1 MTPPYVGP
9 LDRRERNRTSRKH
22 RHDALNAKDQMTL
35 IRLRRRYGKLISDS
49 NLLLAFCIVF
59 LARGQ
64 RRHSIATLL
73 LTLVCR
79 EDLRIVE
86 GHIRHLLVT
95 HTANRPLA
103 VLPARLAWRNK
114 DASWLDNNTGFES
127 FEDLRRFFVQIGLG
141 WHSSFIGSKRNRY
154 DAQDCVIYL
163 LMLMRGSITFVVI
176 EGILHVDSRKV
187 GEMFALANHYL
198 YVHFARKL
206 SKKGTLARYGTM
218 LDLFKE
224 KIRLKCLKPVIGRGY
239 EFPPD
244 DFDIT
249 FFTDAFGKESLRP
262 GSGPAEQGV
271 GARRYKEAYATQ
283 RAFYSGYTKT
293 CGLKYLLVNTP
304 HGMTA
309 LLHGPESNRRSDPHL
324 VKSCRLEKQLRN
336 LSAEFLP
343 QGQKAKC
350 YGDSIFKITIFV
362 QGPHNPHLY
371 SDDFQDANEEYCADL
386 LAQDRTLSAV
396 RISAE
401 WIIAVAQNKFPLVGD
416 KKKFK
421 LMSTNKLQPAKSQIN
436 VVVFLTD
443 VMTAL
448 YGNQISKYFDCAPPS
463 LEEYFAG
470 LNSV

>member
-1 MTPPYVGP
+1 MAPYVGP
-9 LDRRERNRTSRKH
+9 LVRRERNQTSRKH
-22 RHDALNAKDQMTL
+22 RHDALNAKDQMIL
-35 IRLRRRYGKLISDS
+35 IRLRRRYGKLFSDF
-49 NLLLAFCIVF
+49 NLFLAFCIVF

-79 EDLRIVE
+79 EDMRIVE
-86 GHIRHLLVT
+86 VHIRRLLVT
-95 HTANRPLA
+95 NTANRPLA
-103 VLPARLAWRNK
+103 MLPARLAWRIK
-114 DASWLDNNTGFES
+114 DPSWLDNNTGFES
-127 FEDLRRFFVQIGLG
+127 FEDLHRFFELIGLG
-141 WHSSFIGSKRNRY
+141 WHDCFIGRKRNRY

-163 LMLMRGSITFVVI
+163 LMLMRANITFVAI
-176 EGILHVDSRKV
+176 ENILHVDSRKV

-198 YVHFARKL
+198 YVRFARKL
-206 SKKGTLARYGTM
+206 SRKGTLRRYGTM

-224 KIRLKCLKPVIGRGY
+224 KIRLKCLDPELSRGY
-239 EFPPD
+239 AFPPD

-249 FFTDAFGKESLRP
+249 FFTDAFAKESLRA

-271 GARRYKEAYATQ
+271 GARRYRDAYATQ
-283 RAFYSGYTKT
+283 RAFYSGYNKFV
-293 CGLKYLLVNTP
+293 GLKYLLVNTP

-324 VKSCRLEKQLRN
+324 VKSCRLEKQLKD

-343 QGQKAKC
+343 PGEKAKC
-350 YGDSIFKITIFV
+350 YGDSIFKITNFM

-371 SDDFQDANEEYCADL
+371 SDDFQHANKEYCADL
-386 LAQDRTLSAV
+386 LAQDRTLSAE

-421 LMSTNKLQPAKSQIN
+421 LMSTNKLQPAKTQIN
-436 VVVFLTD
+436 VAVFLTD
-443 VMTAL
+443 VMTSL
-448 YGNQISKYFDCAPPS
+448 DGNQISKYFDCAPPS
-463 LEEYFAG
+463 LEDYFAG

>member
-1 MTPPYVGP
+1 MARYVGP
-9 LDRRERNRTSRKH
+9 LVRRERNQTSRKH

-35 IRLRRRYGKLISDS
+35 IRLRRRFRKLVSDS

-73 LTLVCR
+73 LALVCT
-79 EDLRIVE
+79 EDARIVE
-86 GHIRHLLVT
+86 VHIRRLLLS
-95 HTANRPLA
+95 HTANRPVAMLSA
-103 VLPARLAWRNK
+103 PLAWRLKGN
-114 DASWLDNNTGFES
+114 SWLDNCTGFEN
-127 FEDLRRFFVQIGLG
+127 FNDLRRFFVQLGLG
-141 WHSSFIGSKRNRY
+141 SHESFIGSERHRY
-154 DAQDCVIYL
+154 NAQDSVVYL
-163 LMLMRGSITFVVI
+163 LMLMRGSITFVVL
-176 EGILHVDSRKV
+176 ENILQVDSRRV
-187 GEMFALANHYL
+187 GEMFALANQFL
-198 YVHFARKL
+198 YVNFACKL
-206 SKKGTLARYGTM
+206 SKKWTLKRYGLM
-218 LDLFKE
+218 LNLFKE
-224 KIRLKCLKPVIGRGY
+224 RIRLKCLDPEIGRGY

-244 DFDIT
+244 SFDIT
-249 FFTDAFGKESLRP
+249 FFTDAFAKEILRP

-271 GARRYKEAYATQ
+271 GARRYKHAYETQ
-283 RAFYSGYTKT
+283 RAFFSGYNKF

-324 VKSCRLEKQLRN
+324 VKSCRLEEQLEN
-336 LSAEFLP
+336 LSANFLP
-343 QGQKAKC
+343 AGQRAKC
-350 YGDSIFKITIFV
+350 YGDFIFKITNFV

-371 SDDFQDANEEYCADL
+371 SVAFQAANEAYCADL

-401 WIIAVAQNKFPLVGD
+401 WIIAIGQNKFPLVGD

-421 LMSTNKLQPAKSQIN
+421 LMSNNKLQPTKTQIN
-436 VVVFLTD
+436 VAIFLTD
-443 VMTAL
+443 VITAL

-463 LEEYFAG
+463 LEDYFTG